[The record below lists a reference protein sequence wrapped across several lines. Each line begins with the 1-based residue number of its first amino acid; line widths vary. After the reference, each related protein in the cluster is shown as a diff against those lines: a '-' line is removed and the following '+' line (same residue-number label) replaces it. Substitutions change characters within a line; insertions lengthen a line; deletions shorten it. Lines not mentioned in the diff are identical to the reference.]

1 MVFPRPIQGT
11 TRCPVFL
18 SKKYMSIFKHR
29 ILMKLLIKV
38 LPMRKKV
45 GIAKEE
51 RIGNYQIPY
60 RMCGMDRLDLYSE
73 QRMKETKK
81 PVHTHS

>member
-1 MVFPRPIQGT
+1 
-11 TRCPVFL
+11 
-18 SKKYMSIFKHR
+18 MSIFKQR
-29 ILMKLLIKV
+29 ILMKLLLKV
-38 LPMRKKV
+38 PMRKKV

-73 QRMKETKK
+73 QRMIETAKQ
-81 PVHTHS
+81 VHTQS